1 MANHKSS
8 IKRARQSETRRLH
21 NKYYSKT
28 TRNAIRALRSTSEKE
43 AATELFPKVVAMLDK
58 LAKKSIIHKNKA
70 ANLKSSLALHVN
82 SL

>member
-8 IKRARQSETRRLH
+8 EKRARQSEVRRVH

-28 TRNAIRALRSTSEKE
+28 TRNAIRVLRTTTEKV
-43 AATELFPKVVAMLDK
+43 AATELLPKVVAMLDK
-58 LAKKSIIHKNKA
+58 LAKKNVIHKNKA
-70 ANLKSSLALHVN
+70 ANLKSSLTLHVN